1 MVDLTADKV
10 ILLDIAH
17 LCVGGHEL
25 SYSERNT
32 AIWEA
37 FRLGRE
43 YQAMISRS
51 VDVGQPQAGGKEE
64 A

>member
-1 MVDLTADKV
+1 VVDLTTDKV

-17 LCVGGHEL
+17 LCVSGHEL
-25 SYSERNT
+25 SYSERNQ

-43 YQAMISRS
+43 YQDYMNR
-51 VDVGQPQAGGKEE
+51 QAGKAGKSK
-64 A
+64 APRG